1 MGEILKG
8 SNKLLDS
15 IPTTFLFTD
24 AHSRILYASRKTESF
39 FGYDREELQ
48 GQRMRV
54 LFLDEDL
61 VYFCPN
67 IIYLTL
73 YKNGFDGEALL
84 RRKDGKKIF
93 VHIFSTAFREE
104 GEIFLSFVF
113 QEIQRMKF
121 LEKQRSE
128 VERWA
133 TLGRM
138 VEGIAHQFR
147 NPIASIGGFTQRL
160 LKKGTP
166 SSPNRLTINRILKE
180 AKRLEMILQRV
191 EEYVRLPQPIFERQ
205 EIQEVV
211 KAASQ
216 SLAQTSLAQGMMIRL
231 DAGGVSGEGSV
242 FIDRGLVTHALGQ
255 VLENSLEAIRNLPQ
269 KKQKGSVEI
278 TLFDNEE
285 NVGVTVTDRG
295 HGIAKKNLG
304 LIFEPFFTTQ
314 PQKVGLGLT
323 LARKVME
330 DHGGKILV
338 DSRLGRGSTV
348 TLLFPKDRRRKLR
361 RESILPEPMPAE
373 GR

>member
-211 KAASQ
+211 KAVSQ

-231 DAGGVSGEGSV
+231 DAGGVSGEGSI
-242 FIDRGLVTHALGQ
+242 FIDRGLVTHALQ
-255 VLENSLEAIRNLPQ
+255 QILENSLEAIRNLPQ